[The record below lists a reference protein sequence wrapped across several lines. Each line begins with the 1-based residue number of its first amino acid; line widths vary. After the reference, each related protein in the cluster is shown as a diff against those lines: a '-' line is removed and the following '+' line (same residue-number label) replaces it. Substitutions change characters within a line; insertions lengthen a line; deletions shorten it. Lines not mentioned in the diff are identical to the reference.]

1 MCCLPAPGTLCC
13 RSWPSSS
20 LGHWCA
26 AGVQQKTSHSTRG
39 GCVLQ
44 EVNFLQIRIDKNRNL
59 GVSRVT
65 QSNLKYEL
73 ISQLERVSTS
83 CFSLVLHYASYI
95 MWKINRQ
102 ISPSAQP
109 RLEEQAG
116 LLFGMLNPCVRRRL
130 SAGPGHQGDP
140 VLDINN
146 ISSLPLGHI
155 SFKGTG
161 KGTPYHSQR
170 LWLPSDCG
178 VTAA

>member
-26 AGVQQKTSHSTRG
+26 AGVQQKTSQSTPG

-95 MWKINRQ
+95 MWKINR
-102 ISPSAQP
+102 
-109 RLEEQAG
+109 
-116 LLFGMLNPCVRRRL
+116 
-130 SAGPGHQGDP
+130 HQGDP